1 MKKIVRYILMPSMI
15 MSLCLGLASCQLI
28 FPDQTSVHTHSYV
41 DGKCECGETD
51 PNYVPPHQHSYENGK
66 CECGETDPNYVPAH
80 QHSFVGGI
88 CECGEIDPNHECIF
102 FQGKCI
108 VCMKDNPNPNYVI
121 TGNYGVTTEVT
132 VNGKVD
138 VNTVDTKSDE
148 YEDISLTLQE
158 GNVNIL
164 DKAWVMYNVT
174 IQPEEGAEEGDVK
187 ITTGTVGVPAPVP
200 GVEEYVVY
208 EVQEETVEEVEYV
221 YVNEYIVVDCWD
233 FNYNYLVTTEQ
244 SFNVVDY
251 YENADADTTIPDHI
265 NVGDKSA
272 NDVYNDSCVDNPA
285 HEFSFGTQI
294 NGDNVYQIDFY
305 VNGEY
310 RGDNFYFADLHEGQ
324 FVTIKAEPIYGAHFL
339 GWYKASVDVD
349 GVLVP
354 VGDAISTD
362 IERTF
367 RMGTEDIKLLACF
380 DTVPTAYVDIW
391 AELENLIYV
400 NGELIEGPDY
410 SINMEAGES
419 VTFSTAANEGYTFLG
434 WYSMD
439 ISGNEALY
447 SAEKTITYTMPEIP
461 EPINLYAK
469 YEVTEYFEVN
479 CWDAY
484 SDMDMKINY
493 NGIEVDK
500 LNGAILEKGTVI
512 TLTVTSLLDR
522 TAFLGWKDVKT
533 GEYVSGE
540 QEYTFTLT
548 QDTHISPVCT
558 DKRVDVKLVPFEDN
572 QFVEY
577 KYATDSATGEKRI
590 VGLISDDGKV
600 ISITADTEKFLG
612 LFNVM
617 ATLYNGTEEQIANVP
632 NNFEIIVDER
642 LLPLDENGFATI
654 PGRGSYTISLIDR
667 GDPNVRIDFVIT
679 KIDPAGTEYTA
690 DFGSFEKSGVSDG
703 HYADRTNDDGWTVT
717 NARCDKQAIDIFAT
731 SEQVTLNGVTSNPGK
746 LTSALI
752 KDGSISSLKF
762 KYGYAFNENRT
773 ISLTINI
780 RNAEGEIVATTT
792 LLDTTVTQQVGES
805 FTWTLDKT
813 YVGDFTIEIIN
824 NCPSGSASTYKDRVS
839 IADLYWYA

>member
-1 MKKIVRYILMPSMI
+1 MKKTTKLFVVVSLILT
-15 MSLCLGLASCQLI
+15 LCLGLSGCKLI
-28 FPDQTSVHTHSYV
+28 FPDEPVHTHSFV
-41 DGKCECGETD
+41 EGKCECGESD
-51 PNYVPPHQHSYENGK
+51 PNYNPP
-66 CECGETDPNYVPAH
+66 H
-80 QHSFVGGI
+80 QHSFVGGK
-88 CECGEIDPNHECIF
+88 CACGEIDPDHECIF

-108 VCMKDNPNPNYVI
+108 ICLKDDPNLNFVI
-121 TGNYGVTTEVT
+121 TGDYGVITEVT
-132 VNGKVD
+132 VNSKVSI
-138 VNTVDTKSDE
+138 NTVDTKSDE
-148 YEDISLTLQE
+148 YEDISLTLDE
-158 GNVNIL
+158 GNINIL

-174 IQPEEGAEEGDVK
+174 IEPEDEETDEDL
-187 ITTGTVGVPAPVP
+187 TTGRVSVPAPVP

-208 EVQEETVEEVEYV
+208 EVQDTKVEEVESEYV
-221 YVNEYIVVDCWD
+221 EDYVVVDCWN
-233 FNYNYLVTTEQ
+233 FNYNYLVATEE
-244 SFNVVDY
+244 SFDVVDY
-251 YENADADTTIPDHI
+251 YENAGTATVIPDHI
-265 NVGDKSA
+265 NVGEKPA
-272 NDVYNDSCVDNPA
+272 NDVYNDSCVDNPTHA
-285 HEFSFGTQI
+285 FSFETKI
-294 NGDNVYQIDFY
+294 NGDNEYQIDFY

-349 GVLVP
+349 GVLAP

-362 IERTF
+362 IEHTF

-380 DTVPTAYVDIW
+380 DTVPTTYASIWVD
-391 AELENLIYV
+391 LDNLLYV
-400 NGELIEGPDY
+400 NGDLIDGPDY
-410 SINMEAGES
+410 GIYLETGES
-419 VTFSTAANEGYTFLG
+419 ITLSTEANEGYTFLG
-434 WYSMD
+434 WYSID
-439 ISGNEALY
+439 IMGNETLY
-447 SAEKTITYTMPEIP
+447 STEKTVTYTVPEIP
-461 EPINLYAK
+461 EPISIYAK

-479 CWDAY
+479 CWEAY

-512 TLTVTSLLDR
+512 TLTVTNLLDR

-558 DKRVDVKLVPFEDN
+558 DKRIDIKLVPFEDN
-572 QFVEY
+572 QFVGY
-577 KYATDSATGEKRI
+577 KYATDPTTGEERI
-590 VGLISDDGKV
+590 VGMTSDSGLYVPVYLD
-600 ISITADTEKFLG
+600 DTKFLG
-612 LFNVM
+612 VFYVM

-642 LLPLDENGFATI
+642 LLPIDEYGFATI

-667 GDPNVRIDFVIT
+667 GNPDVRIDFVIT
-679 KIDPAGTEYTA
+679 KLDPAGTEYTA
-690 DFGSFEKSGVSDG
+690 DFGSFSESGVSDS
-703 HYADRTNDDGWTVT
+703 HYADRTNVDGWTVT
-717 NARCDKQAIDIFAT
+717 NARCDGQAIELFKT
-731 SEQVTLNGVTSNPGK
+731 SDQITLNGVTSNPGK

-762 KYGYAFNENRT
+762 NYGYAFNENRT

-780 RNAEGEIVATTT
+780 KNAEGEIVATTT

-805 FTWTLDKT
+805 FIWTLDET

-824 NCPSGSASTYKDRVS
+824 NCPSGSATTYKDRVS

>member
-1 MKKIVRYILMPSMI
+1 MKKILNLVLVVSLVLT
-15 MSLCLGLASCQLI
+15 LCLGLASCK
-28 FPDQTSVHTHSYV
+28 PTTPTHTHSYV
-41 DGKCECGETD
+41 DGKCECGESD
-51 PNYVPPHQHSYENGK
+51 PNYVPPHQHTFEGGK
-66 CECGETDPNYVPAH
+66 
-80 QHSFVGGI
+80 

-108 VCMKDNPNPNYVI
+108 VCMKDDPNPNYVI
-121 TGNYGVTTEVT
+121 TGDYGVITEVT

-148 YEDISLTLQE
+148 YEDLSLTLKE

-164 DKAWVMYNVT
+164 DKAWVVYNVT
-174 IQPEEGAEEGDVK
+174 IQPDEDDEGEVK
-187 ITTGTVGVPAPVP
+187 LTTGRVSVPAPVP
-200 GVEEYVVY
+200 GVEEYLVY
-208 EVQEETVEEVEYV
+208 EIQDTKVEVVESLYV
-221 YVNEYIVVDCWD
+221 DEYIVVNCWD
-233 FNYNYLVTTEQ
+233 FNYNYLVTTED
-244 SFNVVDY
+244 SFDVVKF
-251 YENADADTTIPDHI
+251 YENTDDDTMIPDYI

-272 NDVYNDSCVDNPA
+272 NEVYNDSCVDNPA
-285 HEFSFGTQI
+285 HEFSFETKI

-349 GVLVP
+349 GALAP
-354 VGDAISTD
+354 VGEVISTD
-362 IERTF
+362 IEHTF

-380 DTVPTAYVDIW
+380 DTVPTACVDIW
-391 AELENLIYV
+391 AELENFIYV
-400 NGELIEGPDY
+400 NGELIDGPDY
-410 SINMEAGES
+410 SINLEAGES
-419 VTFSTAANEGYTFLG
+419 LTVSTVANEGYTFLG
-434 WYSMD
+434 WYKMD
-439 ISGNEALY
+439 ISGNETLY
-447 SAEKTITYTMPEIP
+447 STEKTVTYTMPEIP
-461 EPINLYAK
+461 ESINLYAK
-469 YEVTEYFEVN
+469 YEVIEYFEVN
-479 CWDAY
+479 CWEAY
-484 SDMDMKINY
+484 SDMDIKITY

-512 TLTVTSLLDR
+512 TLTVTNLLDR
-522 TAFLGWKDVKT
+522 TAFLGWKDVNA

-548 QDTHISPVCT
+548 QNTHISPICA
-558 DKRVDVKLVPFEDN
+558 DKRVDIKLVPFEDN
-572 QFVEY
+572 EFVGY
-577 KYATDSATGEKRI
+577 KYATDPTTGEERI
-590 VGLISDDGKV
+590 VGLTSDSGLYVPVYLD
-600 ISITADTEKFLG
+600 DTKFLG
-612 LFNVM
+612 AFYVI

-642 LLPLDENGFATI
+642 LLPIDEYGFATI
-654 PGRGSYTISLIDR
+654 PGRGSYTISLVDR
-667 GDPNVRIDFVIT
+667 GNPDVRIDFVIT
-679 KIDPAGTEYTA
+679 KLDPAGTEYTA
-690 DFGSFEKSGVSDG
+690 DFGSFSESGVSDG
-703 HYADRTNDDGWTVT
+703 HYADRTNDDGWTAT

-731 SEQVTLNGVTSNPGK
+731 SEQITLNGITSNPGK

-780 RNAEGEIVATTT
+780 KNAEGEIVATTT
-792 LLDTTVTQQVGES
+792 LTDTTVTQQVGES
-805 FTWTLDKT
+805 FTWTLDQT

>member
-1 MKKIVRYILMPSMI
+1 MKKTTTLFVVVSLILT
-15 MSLCLGLASCQLI
+15 LCFGLSGCKLI
-28 FPDQTSVHTHSYV
+28 FPDEPVHTHSFV
-41 DGKCECGETD
+41 EGKCECGESD
-51 PNYVPPHQHSYENGK
+51 PDYNPP
-66 CECGETDPNYVPAH
+66 H
-80 QHSFVGGI
+80 QHSFVGGK
-88 CECGEIDPNHECIF
+88 CDCGEIDPNHECVF
-102 FQGKCI
+102 FEGKCI
-108 VCMKDNPNPNYVI
+108 ICLKDDPNPNYKITGSYGVI
-121 TGNYGVTTEVT
+121 TEVATECT
-132 VNGKVD
+132 VI
-138 VNTVDTKSDE
+138 VNTVDVKSDE
-148 YEDISLTLQE
+148 YEDISLTLEE
-158 GNVNIL
+158 GNINIL
-164 DKAWVMYNVT
+164 DKAWVVYNVT
-174 IQPEEGAEEGDVK
+174 VQPEDAEGDEK
-187 ITTGTVGVPAPVP
+187 ITTGKVSVPAPVP

-208 EVQEETVEEVEYV
+208 EVQETKVEEVESEYV
-221 YVNEYIVVDCWD
+221 EDYVVVDTWN
-233 FNYNYLVTTEQ
+233 FNYCYLVTTEQ
-244 SFNVVDY
+244 SFDVVDY
-251 YENADADTTIPDHI
+251 YEKADADTTIPEHI

-272 NDVYNDSCVDNPA
+272 NDAYNDSCVDNPTHA
-285 HEFSFGTQI
+285 FSFETKI
-294 NGDNVYQIDFY
+294 NGDNEYQIDFY

-310 RGDNFYFADLHEGQ
+310 RGDNFYFADVYEGQ

-349 GVLVP
+349 GVLTP
-354 VGDAISTD
+354 VGEVISTD
-362 IERTF
+362 IEHTF

-380 DTVPTAYVDIW
+380 DTVPTACVDIW
-391 AELENLIYV
+391 AELDNLIYV

-419 VTFSTAANEGYTFLG
+419 ITLSTEANEGYTFLG

-439 ISGNEALY
+439 ISGNETLY
-447 SAEKTITYTMPEIP
+447 STEKTVTYTVPEIP
-461 EPINLYAK
+461 EPINIYAK

-479 CWDAY
+479 CWEAY

-533 GEYVSGE
+533 GEYVSGD

-558 DKRVDVKLVPFEDN
+558 DKRVDIKLVPFEDN
-572 QFVEY
+572 QFVGY
-577 KYATDSATGEKRI
+577 KYATDPTTGEERI
-590 VGLISDDGKV
+590 VGMISDGGLYVPVYLD
-600 ISITADTEKFLG
+600 DTKFLG
-612 LFNVM
+612 VFYVM

-632 NNFEIIVDER
+632 QNFEIIVDER
-642 LLPLDENGFATI
+642 LLPIDEYGFATI

-667 GDPNVRIDFVIT
+667 GNPDVRIDFVIT
-679 KIDPAGTEYTA
+679 KLDPAGTEYTA
-690 DFGSFEKSGVSDG
+690 DFGSFSESGVSDS
-703 HYADRTNDDGWTVT
+703 HYADRTNDEGWTAT
-717 NARCDKQAIDIFAT
+717 NARCDGQAIDLFNT
-731 SEQVTLNGVTSNPGK
+731 SDQITLNGVTSNPGK

-762 KYGYAFNENRT
+762 NYGYAFIENRT

-780 RNAEGEIVATTT
+780 KNAEGEIVATTT

-805 FTWTLDKT
+805 FIWTLDET